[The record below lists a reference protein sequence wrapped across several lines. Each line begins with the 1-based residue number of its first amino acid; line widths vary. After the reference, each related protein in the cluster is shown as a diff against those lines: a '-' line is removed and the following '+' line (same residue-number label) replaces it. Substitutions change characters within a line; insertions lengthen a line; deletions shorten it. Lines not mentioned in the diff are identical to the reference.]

1 MSSGI
6 CLPRR
11 VVDPRQSLPSYVSA
25 PARDTS
31 PPRRLAA
38 AVVAA
43 AWMLAAGPAE
53 GAAQVAAP
61 DAAVETPAAADTST
75 PALPAATASGSLPSE
90 GSTATVDAAQPASSA
105 DRVERTCLVL
115 SGGGARGAAHIGVL
129 KVLEELRVPI
139 DCVVGTSMGAIVGA
153 SWASGVPLEKMEQSI
168 RDADWSV
175 VLADQPGRVRRSFRS
190 KELERLR
197 VAGAELGVRKASA
210 VLPAG
215 AVIGQQFELFL
226 QSLLGPPLTR
236 ESFDALGIPFRAI
249 ATDIETGKMVVID
262 GGSVNAAVRASM
274 SVPGMFAPQVLD
286 GRMLV
291 DGGLVRNLGVD
302 VARSLGATRVI
313 AVNLGTPLS
322 GRDELNSLVGVAG
335 QMINILTEQNV
346 AASLA
351 QLGPDD
357 ILITPELGGFSA
369 VDFARAWTT
378 VEIGER
384 AARAVAPRLEALSVS
399 PERYAE
405 LTARRVGSDTPSDAG
420 RIRVETAGLK
430 RVNPVSVEAVFDEA
444 LRGETD
450 REAVNRAVD
459 ALFAMD
465 DFRQVSVRRERVDG
479 RDDIVIVPREKDW
492 GPDYLRFG
500 LTLST
505 DLAGESA
512 FTFGAEYRRTWLN
525 RRGLEWR
532 SLATVG
538 QLTGI
543 RSELV
548 QPIDVAR
555 RWTSAVFVDARQRLD
570 EFFIGELSISQ
581 FRNRVGRVGVEARR
595 QFTTDAEL
603 SLGFQ
608 RSWFDADTVT
618 GFPQNLFRGDAG
630 EAYARLVVDRL
641 DNWDF
646 PRKGLF
652 LRAEL
657 SSAEKAL
664 GADAPYRKAL
674 IEVQRAFGRN
684 RHSVSVLLRHGNAL
698 GTGLPLF
705 DAFDLGGFQ
714 NLSGFNDR
722 QLLANR
728 LTFGRVVYSYQVWN
742 AGALTRGLYLGGS
755 FEAADVSERI
765 NGPGSRSALL
775 AGSLF
780 VAADTALGPFY
791 LGTGFGEG
799 GERAIYIFLGR
810 P

>member
-1 MSSGI
+1 MTFGNRIRRSIGI
-6 CLPRR
+6 PRAP
-11 VVDPRQSLPSYVSA
+11 VLASAALALAGGLVSPGA
-25 PARDTS
+25 PAE
-31 PPRRLAA
+31 AA
-38 AVVAA
+38 
-43 AWMLAAGPAE
+43 
-53 GAAQVAAP
+53 
-61 DAAVETPAAADTST
+61 
-75 PALPAATASGSLPSE
+75 SE
-90 GSTATVDAAQPASSA
+90 P
-105 DRVERTCLVL
+105 RTCLVL
-115 SGGGARGAAHIGVL
+115 SGGGARGAAHVGVL
-129 KVLEELRVPI
+129 RVLEEMRVPI

-153 SWASGVPLEKMEQSI
+153 SWASGVSVDKMEKAI
-168 RDADWSV
+168 RDAHWDV
-175 VLADQPGRVRRSFRS
+175 VLGDQPDRPRRSVRS

-197 VAGAELGVRKASA
+197 VAGAELGVRKTTA

-226 QSLLGPPLTR
+226 QSLLGAPLTR
-236 ESFDALGIPFRAI
+236 TSFDTLGIPFRAI

-262 GGSVNAAVRASM
+262 GGSLNAAVRASM
-274 SVPGMFAPQVLD
+274 SVPGMFAPQTLD

-291 DGGLVRNLGVD
+291 DGGLVRNLGID

-369 VDFARAWTT
+369 ADFARAWTT
-378 VEIGER
+378 IEIGER
-384 AARAVAPRLEALSVS
+384 ATRDAADRLSPLSVS

-405 LTARRVGSDTPSDAG
+405 LTARRTAESSPTGPG
-420 RIRVETAGLK
+420 RVRVETAGLK
-430 RVNPVSVEAVFDEA
+430 RVNPVSVEAIFNEA
-444 LRGETD
+444 LRGESGG
-450 REAVNRAVD
+450 EAVNRAVD

-465 DFRQVSVRRERVDG
+465 DFRQVSVRRESIEG
-479 RDDIVIVPREKDW
+479 GNDIVIVPQEKDW

-532 SLATVG
+532 TLATAG
-538 QLTGI
+538 QLTGL
-543 RSELV
+543 RSELI

-555 RWTSAVFVDARQRLD
+555 RWTSAAYLDAHQRLD
-570 EFFIGELSISQ
+570 ELFIGGLSVSQ
-581 FRNRVGRVGVEARR
+581 FRSRVGRLGVEARR
-595 QFTTDAEL
+595 EFTTDAQ
-603 SLGFQ
+603 LGIGYQ

-618 GFPQNLFRGDAG
+618 GFPQSLFRGDAG
-630 EAYARLVVDRL
+630 EVYARLTVDRL

-646 PRKGLF
+646 PRQGVF
-652 LRAEL
+652 VRAEI
-657 SSAEKAL
+657 SSAEEAL
-664 GADAPYRKAL
+664 GSTERYRKAL
-674 IEVQRAFGRN
+674 FEVQRAFGRD
-684 RHSVSVLLRHGNAL
+684 RHSVSVLLRHGNSL
-698 GTGLPLF
+698 GTELPLF

-714 NLSGFNDR
+714 NLSGFSDR
-722 QLLANR
+722 QLLVNR
-728 LTFGRVVYSYQVWN
+728 MTFGRVVYSYQLGS
-742 AGALTRGLYLGGS
+742 AGALARGLYLGGS
-755 FEAADVSERI
+755 LEGADVRERI
-765 NGPGSRSALL
+765 NGPGSSNGLV

-791 LGTGFGEG
+791 VGTGFGEG
-799 GERAIYIFLGR
+799 GERTIYIFLGR